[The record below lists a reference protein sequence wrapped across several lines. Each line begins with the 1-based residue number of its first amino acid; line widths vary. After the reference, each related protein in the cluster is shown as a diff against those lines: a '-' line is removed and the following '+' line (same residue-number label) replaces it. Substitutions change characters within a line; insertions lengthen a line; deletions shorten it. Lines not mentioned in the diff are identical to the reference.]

1 MSLILGQAKGDAVPS
16 FTSRL
21 LQEGVSPEDEEL
33 LKWASFSMYLGKFMN
48 IVLETSVPEHG
59 SIVHQVDLTR

>member
-1 MSLILGQAKGDAVPS
+1 MPS

-33 LKWASFSMYLGKFMN
+33 LKWASFSMYLGEFMN
-48 IVLETSVPEHG
+48 IALETSVLEHD